1 MGYSGIH
8 GQFDLICGFV
18 YWAMAAMPIYGHR
31 ENDDPVGLP
40 HLSGLEDVPC
50 QLGKLKA
57 KAPKLDTG
65 NIQKS

>member
-1 MGYSGIH
+1 
-8 GQFDLICGFV
+8 
-18 YWAMAAMPIYGHR
+18 MAAMPIYGHR